1 MKKLFILAIA
11 ICSLCSCAI
20 TTHSFY
26 GNVTT
31 FTPQGDTLQ
40 VWNNVLIQKSV
51 GGYTTNAFKKFGVN
65 FIDSTG
71 RGIVIGHA
79 VPFIIDYDTKAKVDT
94 LSTPD
99 YYEEPTYDN

>member
-1 MKKLFILAIA
+1 MKKLFILTIA
-11 ICSLCSCAI
+11 LCILCSCAI
-20 TTHSFY
+20 QSYY

-31 FTPQGDTLQ
+31 FTSQGDTLQ

-99 YYEEPTYDN
+99 YYEEITHDS

>member
-1 MKKLFILAIA
+1 MKKLFILTIA

-20 TTHSFY
+20 QSYY
-26 GNVTT
+26 GNITT

-51 GGYTTNAFKKFGVN
+51 GGYTTNAFKDFGVN

-99 YYEEPTYDN
+99 YYEEITHDN

>member
-20 TTHSFY
+20 QSYY
-26 GNVTT
+26 GNITT

-40 VWNNVLIQKSV
+40 VWNNVLIQRSV
-51 GGYTTNAFKKFGVN
+51 GRYTTNAFKDFGVN

-79 VPFIIDYDTKAKVDT
+79 VPFIIDYDTKEKVDT

-99 YYEEPTYDN
+99 YYEEITHDS